1 MWIKVGE
8 VTNMGTKSE
17 TLKRELLSAVLET
30 RTAVLQA
37 ASGLSPTA
45 QDTVFLGI
53 WSVVDLIARGYPIR
67 GTRTPSGTYINPAG

>member
-1 MWIKVGE
+1 MS
-8 VTNMGTKSE
+8 TKPKTSIE
-17 TLKRELLSAVLET
+17 QLLSAVIAT

-53 WSVVDLIARGYPIR
+53 WTVIGLIARG
-67 GTRTPSGTYINPAG
+67 